1 MGDERVGTAPVVET
15 GAAGGTRSQHVVVM
29 GAMEP
34 RTVQAALR
42 PGVERSRQGGAPS
55 GPACLVITPT
65 GVATQLA
72 ATEARDLLDAPTL
85 RVVPVTAAARAKR
98 VLATSPV
105 AIAIGTPAD
114 LLALRRGSALSM
126 DSLQAV
132 VLLGIDAMLAEQGT
146 RDAIE
151 ALLTDLPSNA
161 VRVVSSASEDDAEVK
176 EFLERYLPK
185 ARHIT
190 PLVKATSVS
199 FNVTPHYLITAPAAR
214 TVALRTFLDE
224 RDPPSLAI
232 IAGNDVAEAEAA
244 EALAQLGLRVD
255 GRATQIVRV
264 SPLGH
269 TAAVI
274 GWDMP
279 ATAEA
284 LSSALAGQPVEAV
297 FFIQPSDVP
306 AMTAVSGGAARPLT
320 LETAKAE
327 TKRGA
332 DAIHVAMRNALTD
345 MRTVGA
351 ADLALVAPLLDEFDP
366 VEVAAAALRLFDD
379 ARRALSIAHGS
390 AQANRA
396 VFASPVRAAA
406 AAASESAANSGTTR
420 VFFNVG
426 KRDNVRPGDL
436 LGAIA
441 GESGLPGDRIGSID
455 LFESHTLVEIASESV
470 ETVIAKLTGV
480 TLRGRQLHVRRDDR
494 GAGGHAGFAGSRG
507 GAERG
512 GDRGGDRPRGGP
524 GRERGGDRG
533 ASRGGKPWEERGES
547 RGPRSGAGGAGGAGR
562 GAGGGEGRGAGGGE
576 GRGAGGAG
584 RGFGGDEGRS
594 GPPRPRPEFGGGE
607 RGPARGGS
615 DRGPSRGPSRGPDRG
630 GDRGP
635 RGAGPRGDGP
645 RAFGADAARREFGD
659 RSASERTEAR
669 GEWASRGEQL
679 SRSSR
684 PRPDARGADRGNGRG
699 NDRGPRSGG
708 GSSLPFRRRPS
719 GD

>member
-1 MGDERVGTAPVVET
+1 MGDERVGTATGVES
-15 GAAGGTRSQHVVVM
+15 GATGGTRSQHVVVM

-55 GPACLVITPT
+55 GPACLVITPSAA
-65 GVATQLA
+65 ATHLA
-72 ATEARDLLDAPTL
+72 AAEARDLLDAPTL

-105 AIAIGTPAD
+105 AIVVGTPAD
-114 LLALRRGSALSM
+114 LLALRRASAMSM
-126 DSLQAV
+126 ESLQAV
-132 VLLGIDAMLAEQGT
+132 VLLGIDVMLAEQGT

-151 ALLTDLPSNA
+151 ALLTDLPSSA
-161 VRVVSSASEDDAEVK
+161 VRVVSSATEDDSDVK

-190 PLVKATSVS
+190 PLVKAMSVS

-214 TVALRTFLDE
+214 TAALRTFLDE
-224 RDPPSLAI
+224 RDPPSLAV
-232 IAGNDVAEAEAA
+232 IASTDVAEAEAA
-244 EALAQLGLRVD
+244 EALAHLGLRVD

-279 ATAEA
+279 SSAEA
-284 LSSALAGQPVEAV
+284 LASALAGQPVEAV

-306 AMTAVSGGAARPLT
+306 AMTAISGGAARPLT
-320 LETAKAE
+320 LEIAQTKTAK
-327 TKRGA
+327 GA
-332 DAIHVAMRNALTD
+332 DAVISAMRGALTD

-366 VEVAAAALRLFDD
+366 VEVAAAAVRLYDD
-379 ARRALSIAHGS
+379 ARRALSIAQGS
-390 AQANRA
+390 ALANRA
-396 VFASPVRAAA
+396 VFASPVRQAA

-455 LFESHTLVEIASESV
+455 LFESHALVEIASDSV

-494 GAGGHAGFAGSRG
+494 GAGGHAGFAGARG
-507 GAERG
+507 GA
-512 GDRGGDRPRGGP
+512 DRGSERPRSGP
-524 GRERGGDRG
+524 PRERGGDRG
-533 ASRGGKPWEERGES
+533 ASRGGKPWEDRGES
-547 RGPRSGAGGAGGAGR
+547 RGPR
-562 GAGGGEGRGAGGGE
+562 GEGRGPAAGPRGP
-576 GRGAGGAG
+576 GRGPGAGAG
-584 RGFGGDEGRS
+584 RSFG
-594 GPPRPRPEFGGGE
+594 
-607 RGPARGGS
+607 AGS
-615 DRGPSRGPSRGPDRG
+615 DRGPARSF
-630 GDRGP
+630 DRGP
-635 RGAGPRGDGP
+635 RGDAPRGDGP
-645 RAFGADAARREFGD
+645 RGGPPRDGARGGAPRDGARGGSPRDGGPRSFGNDAARREYGD
-659 RSASERTEAR
+659 RSPSERTEMR
-669 GEWASRGEQL
+669 GEWASRGEAL
-679 SRSSR
+679 SRAAR
-684 PRPDARGADRGNGRG
+684 PRPDARGGDRGNSRMG
-699 NDRGPRSGG
+699 DGP
-708 GSSLPFRRRPS
+708 SLPFRRRPQ
-719 GD
+719 GE

>member
-72 ATEARDLLDAPTL
+72 ATEARELLSAPTL
-85 RVVPVTAAARAKR
+85 RVVPVTAAPRAKR

-126 DSLQAV
+126 DSIQAV
-132 VLLGIDAMLAEQGT
+132 VLLGIDVMLAEQGT

-151 ALLTDLPSNA
+151 ALLTDLPSSA
-161 VRVVSSASEDDAEVK
+161 VRVVSSASEDDADVK

-190 PLVKATSVS
+190 PLVKATSVT

-255 GRATQIVRV
+255 GRATQIARV

-274 GWDMP
+274 GWEMP

-379 ARRALSIAHGS
+379 ARRALSIAQGS

-455 LFESHTLVEIASESV
+455 LFESHALVEIASESV

-494 GAGGHAGFAGSRG
+494 GAGGHAGFAGARG
-507 GAERG
+507 GADRG
-512 GDRGGDRPRGGP
+512 GDRGDRPRGGP
-524 GRERGGDRG
+524 PRERGGDRG

-547 RGPRSGAGGAGGAGR
+547 RGPRGAAGGSRGGFGGGAAGGGSR
-562 GAGGGEGRGAGGGE
+562 GAGA
-576 GRGAGGAG
+576 
-584 RGFGGDEGRS
+584 
-594 GPPRPRPEFGGGE
+594 GE

-615 DRGPSRGPSRGPDRG
+615 DRGPSRGPARGPDRG

-635 RGAGPRGDGP
+635 RGAGGSGP

-659 RSASERTEAR
+659 RSPSERTEAR

-684 PRPDARGADRGNGRG
+684 PRPDARGNDRG

-719 GD
+719 GE